1 MKSTMLP
8 LFLIGL
14 LFAVPALSQGNKNA
28 PAIGK
33 QVEALQK
40 QVDEQKLAIEKLTKR
55 AEASRKAS
63 EQLAKQLKA
72 ARKGGFTFPAPN
84 ISAREAL
91 LGGLE
96 SYAAAESK

>member
-14 LFAVPALSQGNKNA
+14 LFAVPALSQGDKKEQTLEKRIEA
-28 PAIGK
+28 LEKQTADQQAAIDK
-33 QVEALQK
+33 LQKRVEADQK
-40 QVDEQKLAIEKLTKR
+40 AAAALV
-55 AEASRKAS
+55 
-63 EQLAKQLKA
+63 KQLKV

-84 ISAREAL
+84 IEAREAL

-96 SYAAAESK
+96 SYAGAGAK

>member
-14 LFAVPALSQGNKNA
+14 LFAVPALSQGDKNDQA
-28 PAIGK
+28 LEKRVDALEK
-33 QVEALQK
+33 QVA
-40 QVDEQKLAIEKLTKR
+40 DQKLAIDKLNRR
-55 AEASRKAS
+55 AEADKKAAAA
-63 EQLAKQLKA
+63 LAKQLKA

-84 ISAREAL
+84 IEAKEAL

-96 SYAAAESK
+96 SYAGAGAK